1 VWFSNAGCRPWSNV
15 DDPPILDR
23 ERLKLI
29 TRGNAALA
37 AEFLGVMFEEAD
49 DLIQRLDGLLA
60 RGDRVAVA
68 DVAHTLKGMASELG
82 AMQFRI
88 AAVALET
95 EAQPALWPEDVA
107 RLRATLTELRDYLLE
122 NP

>member
-1 VWFSNAGCRPWSNV
+1 V

-23 ERLKLI
+23 ERLTLI

-37 AEFLGVMFEEAD
+37 AEFLAVMFEEAD
-49 DLIQRLDGLLA
+49 DLMQRLDGLLA
-60 RGDRVAVA
+60 SGDRVAVA

-82 AMQFRI
+82 AMQFRS

-95 EAQPALWPEDVA
+95 EAQPARWPDDVT
-107 RLRATLTELRDYLLE
+107 RLHAALAELRDYLLA

>member
-1 VWFSNAGCRPWSNV
+1 M

-23 ERLKLI
+23 ERLASI

-37 AEFLGVMFEEAD
+37 AEFLAVMFEEAD
-49 DLIQRLDGLLA
+49 GLLLRLDGLLDS
-60 RGDRVAVA
+60 GDRGAVE

-82 AMQFRI
+82 ATRFRI
-88 AAVALET
+88 AALTLE
-95 EAQPALWPEDVA
+95 EGAQPARWPHDIV
-107 RLRATLTELRDYLLE
+107 RLRAALAELRVYVLA